1 MTSWYLVETVTLS
14 IVLPKYY
21 RSYFCKSTSN
31 LGYARAGTKSTSE
44 DPPVRSLRSIPVYLL
59 LINLPYGIVTA
70 LAAKAIV
77 GK

>member
-1 MTSWYLVETVTLS
+1 M
-14 IVLPKYY
+14 
-21 RSYFCKSTSN
+21 SN

-59 LINLPYGIVTA
+59 LINLPYGIITA
-70 LAAKAIV
+70 LAAKAII